1 MILSLVREIIFGVF
15 LPILLPLVFGLDGVL
30 YSFPMADVL
39 TFILTVAV
47 IMNVYREL
55 REGSSSIIPTTATEL
70 SKAC

>member
-1 MILSLVREIIFGVF
+1 MNKRAANSW
-15 LPILLPLVFGLDGVL
+15 PIRI
-30 YSFPMADVL
+30 DVL

-55 REGSSSIIPTTATEL
+55 REGSSSIIHTTATEL

>member
-1 MILSLVREIIFGVF
+1 MFFFKKTSPFTKSEITDN
-15 LPILLPLVFGLDGVL
+15 L
-30 YSFPMADVL
+30 L